1 MEGIKQIWPKWEVLE
16 VLGQGGFGTVYKAK
30 RENFGDVSY
39 AAIKVVKIPSNKS
52 EVKEMTG
59 SGLTNEHIKDYYK
72 KSIMNM
78 IDEIKMMSK
87 FKTASHIVS
96 IEDFEVVEN
105 NDGIGGTIYIRM
117 ELLKN
122 IADHFDFGN
131 INQNEVI
138 KMATDILTALEF
150 CHKQNVV
157 HRDIKPG
164 NIFISEFGEYKLGDF
179 GISREVEKTNATMS
193 QKGTKS
199 YMAPEMIR
207 MEKYGKNVDLYALG
221 LTMYELLNHGR
232 IPFLPPFP
240 EPFYPMDR
248 EEAMIKRLMGE
259 EFPDISGI
267 GELNAIIKK
276 ACHADPSQRY
286 NDASEMKEALLHLG
300 KTIHEDTREEK
311 ESFIF
316 DEKTSQGE
324 SLFKEDK
331 PLFEEQS
338 TMGAFNDLPFEK
350 ESKPKPKG
358 ISIKDVL
365 DYVVTR
371 FNIENKTDLS
381 KDKLAYQRLED
392 TISKEMNNFNNTGK
406 MVLDLPYLT
415 AGSEGAL
422 HLNMTVLKHQ
432 LRHND
437 NQGINEWLFD
447 DKKINTQKQNV
458 NSKNNDNK
466 WNYQE
471 SKKEIKHVITCPACG
486 KKAYL
491 QLTGVYACSGCG
503 KWVNGGIDNH
513 TFTTAVN
520 LFESYNKE
528 LDNKN
533 YKETLPILIKLSS
546 LVPECAQ
553 LYVRR
558 GQVYGSLNQDSLQ
571 FNAYK
576 KAVELDDQD
585 AIVHN
590 GLCVVYI
597 KQQNWNKAYEHG
609 KKAYDLMKKGS
620 ITRYNNEGV
629 ICANYAIALEKV
641 NRSEEAH
648 LRLVEANNYNYANCD
663 TLAVDWKIGNQF
675 YQETINS
682 VIQTYK
688 PKMGMKFHF
697 KKMDL
702 DLARNVLQVQKEAKL
717 IVAVYGDK
725 LFGRAYSFALSDIA
739 VHFYDKKNWYMT
751 YYDLVN
757 YAPSCNGKVVT
768 LFNKK
773 TNSRYDIEVG
783 KNAPLVCD
791 MLKAINSKLIMAG
804 MSSFFTK
811 KK

>member
-30 RENFGDVSY
+30 RENFGDISY

-105 NDGIGGTIYIRM
+105 TDGIGGTIYIRM

-131 INQNEVI
+131 IDQNEVI
-138 KMATDILTALEF
+138 KMAIDILTALEF

-300 KTIHEDTREEK
+300 KTVHEDIHEEK

-358 ISIKDVL
+358 ITTKDVL

-371 FNIENKTDLS
+371 FNIENKTDLT

-392 TISKEMNNFNNTGK
+392 VISKEMNNFNNTGK

-432 LRHND
+432 LRNND

-447 DKKINTQKQNV
+447 DKKINTQKQTV

-471 SKKEIKHVITCPACG
+471 TKKEIRHVITCPYCG

-491 QLTGVYACSGCG
+491 QLTGFYACSGCG
-503 KWVNGGIDNH
+503 EWVNDGLDKNKFNNII
-513 TFTTAVN
+513 N
-520 LFESYNKE
+520 LFNDYTSENE
-528 LDNKN
+528 NKN
-533 YKETLPILIKLSS
+533 YQAALNTLNRMEAYA
-546 LVPECAQ
+546 PECAQ
-553 LYVRR
+553 LYVRK
-558 GQVYGSLNQDSLQ
+558 GQVYGAMNKVATQLQ
-571 FNAYK
+571 CYL

-585 AIVHN
+585 AITHN
-590 GLCVVYI
+590 GLCAVYI

-629 ICANYAIALEKV
+629 ICANYAIALDKV
-641 NRSEEAH
+641 NRAEEAH
-648 LRLVEANNYNYANCD
+648 LRLVEARNNNYANCD
-663 TLAVDWKIGNQF
+663 TLAVDWKVGNQF
-675 YQETINS
+675 YKQIINT
-682 VIQTYK
+682 VINTYK
-688 PKMGMKFHF
+688 SKFDKRFHLQ
-697 KKMDL
+697 KIDL
-702 DLARNVLQVQKEAKL
+702 NLARNTLQGQENANFM
-717 IVAVYGDK
+717 IAVAGEK
-725 LFGRAYSFALSDIA
+725 LFGRAYNFALSDIA

-783 KNAPLVCD
+783 KNAPIVCE
-791 MLKAINSKLIMAG
+791 MLKSINSKLILAG
-804 MSSFFTK
+804 ISSFFSK